1 MSKRMNDKPASLPPV
16 EPRCAWPPLHRVER
30 RQEGDELALLTA
42 LRPELGWPRQW
53 AWLPVRETPAGYEPL
68 QPERPLREQVR
79 LRDFELSGQ
88 AHPGDA
94 LRCRLPLDE
103 VPADPGTGLLCLL
116 LYADL
121 RGQWVEAAR
130 RSPSADVELEAALQA
145 ALAMGPLELRHAF
158 VPRPEPDE
166 TAPRED
172 GLSFILAACQYPPSL
187 LDARQ
192 GAERDPRRAGPADAS
207 LARMVD
213 FTRNVP
219 EGRAC
224 SLLLIA
230 GDEIYAD
237 ASGGLA
243 DAHNSVERYT
253 RAYQH
258 FKAGLIR
265 HLPPTLQRIVH
276 APDDHEIEDN
286 WGPVLRSDGREDGG
300 PWIEP
305 GRAAAWAA
313 RWEPGE
319 REGLHAHF
327 WHRFDWRGVRF
338 FIADARLERQARP
351 QSRLMTARIM
361 GDAQWRALQDWL
373 AQEDTRPR
381 VVLSGSLLLPRRRS
395 VAEYPGAAA
404 ASDAWD
410 GFPASQHDLLR
421 ALWVHGA
428 QDVVFLSGDEHRS
441 GYATAWVGVDDGRGG
456 LRDDQPKI
464 RLLSLHSSALHAP
477 WPFSVTE
484 HEAFQ
489 VPDSFALMPE
499 GGAANGVAA
508 GDPAL
513 RCVVTDWADHPGD
526 GFAVLTM
533 RKGQLAVRFDRAA
546 ASSPV
551 VVWIGVG
558 VRSAPPAG

>member
-1 MSKRMNDKPASLPPV
+1 MNKPLPPV

-68 QPERPLREQVR
+68 QPARPVREQVR
-79 LRDFELSGQ
+79 LRDFELAGQ
-88 AHPGDA
+88 RHPGEA

-103 VPADPGTGLLCLL
+103 VPAEPGTGLLCLL

-130 RSPSADVELEAALQA
+130 RSSSPDEELEAALQA
-145 ALAMGPLELRHAF
+145 ALAMDALELRHAF
-158 VPRPEPDE
+158 VPRPEPE
-166 TAPRED
+166 EAAPREE
-172 GLSFILAACQYPPSL
+172 GLSFILAACQYPPGL

-192 GAERDPRRAGPADAS
+192 GAERDPRRAGPVDAA

-213 FTRNVP
+213 FTRHTP
-219 EGRAC
+219 QGRAC

-258 FKAGLIR
+258 FKAGLVR

-286 WGPVLRSDGREDGG
+286 WGPVLRADGQVDHGRWAA
-300 PWIEP
+300 PA
-305 GRAAAWAA
+305 RAAAWAA

-338 FIADARLERQARP
+338 FIADARLERQPRP
-351 QSRLMTARIM
+351 QSRLMSARIM
-361 GDAQWRALQDWL
+361 GDAQWQALQQWL
-373 AQEDTRPR
+373 AQKAERPDERPR

-395 VAEYPGAAA
+395 VAEFPGAAA

-410 GFPASQHDLLR
+410 GFPASQHGLLR
-421 ALWVHGA
+421 ALWRHGA
-428 QDVVFLSGDEHRS
+428 QDVLFLSGDEHRS
-441 GYATAWVGVDDGRGG
+441 GYATAWVGVDDGQGG
-456 LRDDQPKI
+456 LREDRPRV
-464 RLLSLHSSALHAP
+464 RLLSVHSSALHAP

-484 HEAFQ
+484 AEAFQ
-489 VPDSFALMPE
+489 VPDSFALMPDAE
-499 GGAANGVAA
+499 APA
-508 GDPAL
+508 GPAL
-513 RCVVTDWADHPGD
+513 RCLVTDWADHPGD
-526 GFAVLTM
+526 GFAVLSL
-533 RKGQLAVRFDRAA
+533 RAGQVSVAFERGAGCRHT
-546 ASSPV
+546 
-551 VVWIGVG
+551 VVWEARGAG
-558 VRSAPPAG
+558 HPA

>member
-1 MSKRMNDKPASLPPV
+1 MSPSHKPFAQALPPI

-53 AWLPVRETPAGYEPL
+53 AWLPVRETPAGYAPL
-68 QPERPLREQVR
+68 QPGRPLREQVR
-79 LRDFELSGQ
+79 LRDFELAGQ
-88 AHPGDA
+88 SHPGEA
-94 LRCRLPLDE
+94 LRCRLPLDD
-103 VPADPGTGLLCLL
+103 VPAEPGTGLLCLL

-121 RGQWVEAAR
+121 RGQWIASAR
-130 RSPSADVELEAALQA
+130 RATSAAEELEAALQA
-145 ALAMGPLELRHAF
+145 ALAMDPLELRHAF

-166 TAPRED
+166 TAQREE
-172 GLSFILAACQYPPSL
+172 GLCFILAACQYPPGL

-192 GAERDPRRAGPADAS
+192 GAERDPRRAGPVDAA

-213 FTRNVP
+213 FTRHTP

-258 FKAGLIR
+258 FKAGLVR

-286 WGPVLRSDGREDGG
+286 WGPVLRSDGAEDGG
-300 PWIEP
+300 RWIAP
-305 GRAAAWAA
+305 ARAAAWAA

-319 REGLHAHF
+319 REGLHRHF

-338 FIADARLERQARP
+338 FIADARMERQPRP
-351 QSRLMTARIM
+351 QSRLMSARIM
-361 GDAQWRALQDWL
+361 GDEQWQALLAWL
-373 AQEDTRPR
+373 AQQDDRPR

-410 GFPASQHDLLR
+410 GFPASQHGLLR
-421 ALWVHGA
+421 ALWVRGA
-428 QDVVFLSGDEHRS
+428 QDVIFLSGDEHRS
-441 GYATAWVGVDDGRGG
+441 GYATAWVGVDDGQGG
-456 LRDDQPKI
+456 LREDQPRV
-464 RLLSLHSSALHAP
+464 RLLSVHSSALHAP

-484 HEAFQ
+484 AEAFQ
-489 VPDSFALMPE
+489 VPDSFALRPDE
-499 GGAANGVAA
+499 GGG
-508 GDPAL
+508 GPPL
-513 RCVVTDWADHPGD
+513 RCLVTGWEDHPGD
-526 GFAVLTM
+526 GFAVL
-533 RKGQLAVRFDRAA
+533 RLRAGRVELGFDRAR
-546 ASSPV
+546 SGPCLVSWQSP
-551 VVWIGVG
+551 
-558 VRSAPPAG
+558 SD